1 LILKWRIEYNGEEKE
16 RGMERET
23 VYLVDDDGRRKE
35 RTARFLAG
43 LAFDVKT
50 LTSLAEL
57 ISGGAA
63 AGEPGVSVV
72 SLLDFTSEKP
82 GLLRRVKKSLPDM
95 SLIGFFRPEDYDAGI
110 ALLRDGLVDQISV
123 PDNWGS
129 LYSAVT
135 TEIERK
141 KLSLE
146 NAASEKHLKR
156 LQVERAKNKRK
167 ALELEEIYT
176 ATLENLMTALDL
188 RDVETFGHSIT
199 VAKYCQALAKLVGI
213 DDPVALDNIR
223 KGALLHDIGKIAI
236 PDAILKKPNRLSPA
250 EWEKIKLHPVLGYGL
265 IKEVKLVKEIGNVIL
280 YHHERYDGTG
290 YPKGLKKDAIPLEAR
305 MFALADALDAI
316 TSHRPYR
323 KERDFKTAKKEI
335 LDGRRRQFDPKI
347 VDAFCSVGLSEWE
360 KIRYETTKILPN
372 MASFSELMDRQI

>member
-1 LILKWRIEYNGEEKE
+1 LEYIGEEKE
-16 RGMERET
+16 RGMDRST
-23 VYLVDDDGRRKE
+23 IYLIDEDVPRKD
-35 RTARFLAG
+35 RTARFLAS

-50 LTSLAEL
+50 LTTLAEL
-57 ISGGAA
+57 VSD
-63 AGEPGVSVV
+63 AGTAEEPGVSVV
-72 SLLDFTSEKP
+72 SLLDLTAEKSDF
-82 GLLRRVKKSLPDM
+82 LRRVKKALPEM
-95 SLIGFFRPEDYDAGI
+95 SLIGYFRPEDYDAGI
-110 ALLRDGLVDQISV
+110 ALLREGLIDQISV
-123 PDNWGS
+123 PENWGS

-135 TEIERK
+135 NELIRK
-141 KLSLE
+141 ELSRA
-146 NAASEKHLKR
+146 NADSEKHLKR
-156 LQVERAKNKRK
+156 LQVEKAKNKRK

-199 VAKYCQALAKLVGI
+199 VAKYCQALAKLVGVE
-213 DDPVALDNIR
+213 DAATLDNIR

-236 PDAILKKPNRLSPA
+236 PDAILKKPTRLSAA

-290 YPKGLKKDAIPLEAR
+290 YPRGLEKEAIPLEAR
-305 MFALADALDAI
+305 VFALADALDAI

-323 KERDFKTAKKEI
+323 KERDFKTAKREI
-335 LDGRRRQFDPKI
+335 QEGRRKQFDPGV
-347 VDAFCSVGLSEWE
+347 VDAFCSVALPEWE

-372 MASFSELMDRQI
+372 MASYSELMNRQF